1 MRKFWAL
8 LLTLAMVMQL
18 VALPTAVA
26 EEVTTPTDLKLPC
39 EACGGY
45 AVLAWTM
52 DSDGT
57 HVKACPHGVKDEE
70 GRHIWGGLIYEG
82 DESKHWRICREC
94 GLTTE
99 KKDHYDICTNPGVC
113 VLCEKTGV
121 TIQSTTHDYDFE
133 NRQYDQNECWY
144 VCKNCGIETDRHIH
158 MDQCS
163 NPGVCFAC
171 KQSGV
176 TCSDTL
182 HQFGEYQYT
191 DTECWQECQDCGKKS
206 VVQKH
211 FDNCKNP
218 GVCLACG
225 QSGVTITSSIH
236 EDKENRQYNQD
247 ECWYECKNCGQK
259 RDISRHHDS
268 CANPG
273 VCLACGQSGVT
284 IFSSI
289 HQVNTENRQYNQ
301 EQCWFVC
308 TKCGAKENVNDHRDR
323 CTNPGVCMYCGQS
336 NVTLKP
342 IFHQFDY
349 RSYKN
354 DSTGHWRVCLDCAAQ
369 GEKWNHTGDCSNP
382 DVCEECGQS
391 GVELAYVR
399 HNYDMEHYDYDQY
412 SHWTTCANCGN
423 KQRGLHTSDCLNPDV
438 CWQCGQTGVTMDYV
452 EHIWSPSGSVTWEYD
467 NKEHWLTC
475 VCGEEDAREEHYNLC
490 TDLNT
495 CDGCGA
501 TGVEFTSTI
510 HDWNEIAVEYDNEK
524 CWKICRACGEKFG
537 EEYHVALCTMPNVC
551 FYCDKVGVT
560 ISEIGH
566 NLVPDFSAYE
576 HDGEKHWQTCPD
588 CGELYEEEHWP
599 SVEDSTKC
607 SICGGTIQTETPSPI
622 PSEKPSAEPT
632 VSPTEKPTQSPTAS
646 PIPLPTE
653 QVTATPTAKPTE
665 QVTATPTAKP
675 TEQATTAPTAKPTEQ
690 ATTEPTAKPTE
701 QVTTEPTVEP
711 TEQPTSEPTK
721 KPAPVPTEAPAHE
734 HTFDIAFI
742 SNNDGTHSKAC
753 LGNCGEVLT
762 ENCHLVTTDMGL
774 MTCTACATCGY
785 AVYTAKEGVA
795 ALTEGETV
803 PAKVVR
809 VETAAIAPAAED
821 APEAVPAD
829 TQLLVHETT
838 FDVPVA
844 LSTELKGTVEKV
856 FTATLVKDGETIQPT
871 GKVKLTI
878 PVEEETL
885 AALEGKVLM
894 LMREDGTLI
903 ELEYEIIDGEI
914 VFLTDELGVF
924 LLMIPEAK

>member
-8 LLTLAMVMQL
+8 LLTLTMVMQL
-18 VALPTAVA
+18 VALPTARAEGVA
-26 EEVTTPTDLKLPC
+26 TPSDITLVCDACKNDPGNIKLTWMDDVLGYHFLQCQHEVVLEKTKHRSSYGINDKPIDSDADGHYYACTSYSGCGVKIWGWHTETCINPGVCTECGATGVSCTGPILHNITDNKAYDDQYHWNECLDCGEVINKLEHYDDC
-39 EACGGY
+39 TNRGLCGACGAQDVTFGWTGHHYKSQEHDQQYHWSICYKCGEESAKNTHYGY
-45 AVLAWTM
+45 CEEPGICAECLAENVTLSSVEHAYYLDYGYDANIHW
-52 DSDGT
+52 SI
-57 HVKACPHGVKDEE
+57 CPTCGEKLSEGV
-70 GRHIWGGLIYEG
+70 
-82 DESKHWRICREC
+82 
-94 GLTTE
+94 
-99 KKDHYDICTNPGVC
+99 HYDDCTNPGVC
-113 VLCEKTGV
+113 VLCE
-121 TIQSTTHDYDFE
+121 
-133 NRQYDQNECWY
+133 
-144 VCKNCGIETDRHIH
+144 
-158 MDQCS
+158 
-163 NPGVCFAC
+163 
-171 KQSGV
+171 QSGV
-176 TCSDTL
+176 TMDHTE
-182 HQFGEYQYT
+182 HQYDFEGY
-191 DTECWQECQDCGKKS
+191 K
-206 VVQKH
+206 
-211 FDNCKNP
+211 FDN
-218 GVCLACG
+218 
-225 QSGVTITSSIH
+225 
-236 EDKENRQYNQD
+236 
-247 ECWYECKNCGQK
+247 
-259 RDISRHHDS
+259 
-268 CANPG
+268 AN
-273 VCLACGQSGVT
+273 
-284 IFSSI
+284 
-289 HQVNTENRQYNQ
+289 
-301 EQCWFVC
+301 
-308 TKCGAKENVNDHRDR
+308 
-323 CTNPGVCMYCGQS
+323 
-336 NVTLKP
+336 
-342 IFHQFDY
+342 
-349 RSYKN
+349 
-354 DSTGHWRVCLDCAAQ
+354 HWRVCLDCGAQ
-369 GEKWNHTGDCSNP
+369 GKKWNHTGDCSNP
-382 DVCEECGQS
+382 DVCVECGQS
-391 GVELAYVR
+391 GVELADVR
-399 HNYDMEHYDYDQY
+399 HDYDMEHYDYDQY
-412 SHWTTCANCGN
+412 SHWTTCATCGN

-475 VCGEEDAREEHYNLC
+475 VCGEEDGREEHYNLC

-510 HDWNEIAVEYDNEK
+510 HDWNEIEVEYDIEK

-537 EEYHVALCTMPNVC
+537 EEYHVALCTRPNVC
-551 FYCDKVGVT
+551 FYCNKVGVT

-566 NLVPDFSAYE
+566 NLVPSAYE
-576 HDGEKHWQTCPD
+576 HDGEKHWQNCPD

-675 TEQATTAPTAKPTEQ
+675 TEQVTTAPTAKPTEQ

-721 KPAPVPTEAPAHE
+721 KPAPAPTEAPAHE
-734 HTFDIAFI
+734 HTFDIAFV

-753 LGNCGEVLT
+753 LGNCGEVVT

-924 LLMIPEAK
+924 LLMTPEAK